1 MSDPTPYQEAQ
12 VIARLTVLERVV
24 GMMIRDSMQKSG
36 KGAADIL
43 AFGECVK
50 TFLTGR
56 TPAGATDRELNE
68 AADQFFSAI
77 ASDIATQDSQ

>member
-24 GMMIRDSMQKSG
+24 GMMICDSMQKSG
-36 KGAADIL
+36 KGPTDIL
-43 AFGECVK
+43 AFGAIVK

-56 TPAGATDRELNE
+56 TPAGATDQELNE

-77 ASDIATQDSQ
+77 ASDIASQGSK